1 MKKTYEKAFTL
12 IELLVVIAIIG
23 ILATVVLV
31 NLSSTR
37 GRARDARRKSDL
49 SNIRLALEMYY
60 DSQATPAY
68 PAEVGWAAAIKDY
81 MSGGATPTDPRG
93 ATYPNATIAG
103 SYCYK
108 LNSDGN
114 GYEICALLEGIG
126 TDTETSSLCLPTED
140 STVCDAD
147 LAPAS

>member
-1 MKKTYEKAFTL
+1 MKKINEKAFTL

-37 GRARDARRKSDL
+37 ERARDARRKSDL

-60 DSQATPAY
+60 DAQSIPAY
-68 PAEVGWAAAIKDY
+68 PAETGWTAAIDTY

-93 ATYPNATIAG
+93 STYVNSGA
-103 SYCYK
+103 YCYK

-114 GYEICALLEGIG
+114 GYEVCALLEGVG
-126 TDTETSSLCLPTED
+126 TDTATSSICLPTEG
-140 STVCDAD
+140 STVCDTD
-147 LAPAS
+147 LAAS

>member
-60 DSQATPAY
+60 DEQAAPAY
-68 PAEVGWAAAIKDY
+68 PNEASWAADIAGY

-93 ATYPNATIAG
+93 ATYVNG
-103 SYCYK
+103 GDYCYK
-108 LNSDGN
+108 LNGDV
-114 GYEICALLEGIG
+114 YEVCALLEGIG
-126 TDTETSSLCLPTED
+126 TDVASSSLCLPTED
-140 STVCDAD
+140 SVVCDGLDD
-147 LAPAS
+147 LGGA

>member
-60 DSQATPAY
+60 DSQDTPAY
-68 PAEVGWAAAIKDY
+68 PAEEGWAAAIEDY
-81 MSGGATPTDPRG
+81 MSGGETPKDPRG
-93 ATYPNATIAG
+93 TTYVNG
-103 SYCYK
+103 GDYCYS
-108 LNSDGN
+108 LNEDNN
-114 GYEICALLEGIG
+114 GYEICALLEGVDDG
-126 TDTETSSLCLPTED
+126 VEGNAGETICLPTES
-140 STVCDAD
+140 STVCDAT
-147 LAPAS
+147 LVAS

>member
-60 DSQATPAY
+60 DSQSTPGY
-68 PAEVGWAAAIKDY
+68 PAETGWAGKINTY

-93 ATYPNATIAG
+93 SSYVNSG
-103 SYCYK
+103 NYCYK
-108 LNSDGN
+108 KSGTS
-114 GYEICALLEGIG
+114 YEICAYLEQ
-126 TDTETSSLCLPTED
+126 TSATTTIARSFCLPTEG
-140 STVCDAD
+140 SSICDTPFVPVA
-147 LAPAS
+147 AP